1 MTLKLSSLPKPSQ
14 LYLRADGGKE
24 EEEELNVIKVKREK
38 RKEEVREN
46 RASLAV
52 RASPT
57 GTLNSNMA
65 SRGSS
70 SELVLPSS
78 KAIISLQLIL

>member
-1 MTLKLSSLPKPSQ
+1 MTPKLSSLPKPSQ
-14 LYLRADGGKE
+14 LYLRADGGK